1 MLEKRGAPKNQ
12 PKPTRSQINAN
23 QLITH
28 LHTHLSA
35 RYRQARNEQQLKK
48 EALASFNRRK
58 DALREIIDGR

>member
-1 MLEKRGAPKNQ
+1 MMLEKRGAPKNQ

-35 RYRQARNEQQLKK
+35 RYRQARNEQQ
-48 EALASFNRRK
+48 
-58 DALREIIDGR
+58 D